1 MARNN
6 SRSKNKGGNRR
17 SGNKRNAARQPLIHG
32 PSVLLGLAL
41 GAIGVLAV
49 LYGPALLQTERASEQ
64 QVASEGQ
71 PVDVTFEFPDIL
83 RDASVG
89 DGDKTG
95 DNADGSLDPSVAE
108 ALKYYEL
115 QAGAF
120 RDKKDADRLRAR
132 LLLLDLPVR
141 SNSAMLDNG
150 EWHRVIL
157 GPFEKRIDAQRA
169 LTGLREQ
176 NIAPLWIE
184 RPGSPPP

>member
-1 MARNN
+1 MARAN

-17 SGNKRNAARQPLIHG
+17 GSNKRNTAHQPLIHG

-49 LYGPALLQTERASEQ
+49 LYGPALLKTERVPDK
-64 QVASEGQ
+64 QVASGAQ
-71 PVDVTFEFPDIL
+71 QDDVTFEFPDIL

-89 DGDKTG
+89 D
-95 DNADGSLDPSVAE
+95 DNNEASNALDPDVVD

-157 GPFEKRIDAQRA
+157 GPFDKRIDAQRA

-184 RPGSPPP
+184 RPGSPP

>member
-1 MARNN
+1 MAREN
-6 SRSKNKGGNRR
+6 SRSRNKSGNRR
-17 SGNKRNAARQPLIHG
+17 SNKRTNQHTKSQPSLIHG

-41 GAIGVLAV
+41 GTIGVLAI
-49 LYGPALLQTERASEQ
+49 LYGPALLQSERAPEA
-64 QVASEGQ
+64 QVASKGQ
-71 PVDVTFEFPDIL
+71 QDDVTFEFPDIL

-89 DGDKTG
+89 D
-95 DNADGSLDPSVAE
+95 DNAASNALDADDSE

-141 SNSAMLDNG
+141 SDTARLDNG

-157 GPFEKRIDAQRA
+157 GPFDKRIDAQRA

-184 RPGSPPP
+184 RPGSPP

>member
-1 MARNN
+1 MARDN
-6 SRSKNKGGNRR
+6 SRSKNRSGNRR
-17 SGNKRNAARQPLIHG
+17 GGNKRNAPQQPLVHG

-49 LYGPALLQTERASEQ
+49 LYGPALLQSERPPEQ
-64 QVASEGQ
+64 GVASDGQ
-71 PVDVTFEFPDIL
+71 PNNVTFEFPDIL

-89 DGDKTG
+89 D
-95 DNADGSLDPSVAE
+95 DNNEANNAIDSNVAE

-120 RDKKDADRLRAR
+120 RDRKDADRLRAR

-141 SNSAMLDNG
+141 SDTATLDNG
-150 EWHRVIL
+150 QWHRVIL
-157 GPFEKRIDAQRA
+157 GPFDKRIDAQRA

-184 RPGSPPP
+184 RPGSPP